1 MSRLTH
7 PAPAPAASSAPGEV
21 PPGDGTLTQVQ
32 EELLL
37 LLNGE
42 ETAPPPRA
50 AVVEAP
56 PPPASPVPAPG
67 DAPPEKVARSG
78 AAGAQDPE
86 AKTEGCPSCGF
97 TGSWGMGS
105 WCPEC
110 GYFPRVGRQGDAIEA
125 ADPEDALPPTLW
137 SLIPGWIWA
146 LLGGMAGIMIV
157 SASMP
162 LVLKDPLHRGAAA
175 AVQLGI
181 GLLLGISSQV
191 RAFIYAMKTHE
202 QYKFYAIVTS
212 PLAIWRGP
220 IKLLPQTRPV
230 FFCAAWGWTAA
241 LGAGLFMGLHWPV
254 LLKAFQDYMAEVR
267 KAEALNVLPK
277 ESKDKAKGGEKKPGE
292 MSFGEFIGEIG
303 KTLAPEEEK
312 PKMKFKVKKEK
323 SEKDIDELMEDL
335 VSEVPVDMKDSG
347 AEEGK
352 TEDALKK
359 AGDAAKNAEE
369 AAKGAGDAAEGKD
382 GESGDEQNPADDEP
396 TGQRCLIIGY
406 TANASGEVR
415 SLLVAVPLK
424 DGKLRFAAKL
434 PLDSLTN
441 RDLAELR
448 KVLAKIR
455 TKNPATPCPYG
466 GVWVRP
472 VLQCH
477 VEHDGW
483 TSDGRLRSPNV
494 EELVI
499 ERTEIRERSA
509 SRTPTL
515 R

>member
-1 MSRLTH
+1 MSRQTS
-7 PAPAPAASSAPGEV
+7 PDPAAS
-21 PPGDGTLTQVQ
+21 GTLTQVQ

-42 ETAPPPRA
+42 AVAPPPRA
-50 AVVEAP
+50 AVVEPPPAP
-56 PPPASPVPAPG
+56 PPPAAAAPA
-67 DAPPEKVARSG
+67 APP
-78 AAGAQDPE
+78 AGHTHDP
-86 AKTEGCPSCGF
+86 KTDGCPSCGF

-105 WCPEC
+105 WCPQC
-110 GYFPRVGRQGDAIEA
+110 GYFPRVGRQGDVVEA
-125 ADPEDALPPTLW
+125 VAPEDEQPPTLW
-137 SLIPGWIWA
+137 SLIPPWIWC
-146 LLGGMAGIMIV
+146 LVGGMAAIV
-157 SASMP
+157 ILSACMP
-162 LVLKDPLHRGAAA
+162 LFLQDPLHRGAAA
-175 AVQLGI
+175 AVTLGI
-181 GLLLGISSQV
+181 GLIAGCFSQV
-191 RAFIYAMKTHE
+191 RAFIYAMQSHE
-202 QYKFYAIVTS
+202 QYQFYAIFTS
-212 PLAIWRGP
+212 PLAIWKAP
-220 IKLLPQTRPV
+220 VKQLPKTRLV
-230 FFCAAWGWTAA
+230 FFCAGWGWTAA
-241 LGAGLFMGLHWPV
+241 LSAGLFMGLHWPV
-254 LLKAFQDYMAEVR
+254 VLKAFQDYMTEVR
-267 KAEALNVLPK
+267 RAEALNAAPK
-277 ESKDKAKGGEKKPGE
+277 KARDKTKEEEKKPGE

-323 SEKDIDELMEDL
+323 SDKDIDELMEDL

-347 AEEGK
+347 AEEGN

-359 AGDAAKNAEE
+359 AGDAAKDAEE
-369 AAKGAGDAAEGKD
+369 AANAAGEGKEGEAGDEADPAE
-382 GESGDEQNPADDEP
+382 EEPA
-396 TGQRCLIIGY
+396 GQRCLIIGY

-434 PLDSLTN
+434 PLEALTN

-448 KVLAKIR
+448 KVMTKIR
-455 TKNPATPCPYG
+455 TKNPATSCPYG

-483 TSDGRLRSPNV
+483 TSDGRLRSPRV

-499 ERTEIRERSA
+499 ERTNVRDRSA

>member
-1 MSRLTH
+1 MSRSTH
-7 PAPAPAASSAPGEV
+7 SASASTASKGE
-21 PPGDGTLTQVQ
+21 GTLTQVQ

-56 PPPASPVPAPG
+56 PPPPVPAPSPPAPAP
-67 DAPPEKVARSG
+67 DAGQGKAARAA
-78 AAGAQDPE
+78 AAGAQEAE
-86 AKTEGCPSCGF
+86 AKAEGCPSCGF

-105 WCPEC
+105 WCPQC
-110 GYFPRVGRQGDAIEA
+110 GYFPRIGREGDVVEA
-125 ADPEDALPPTLW
+125 AAPEDELPPTLW
-137 SLIPGWIWA
+137 SLIPVWIWA
-146 LLGGMAGIMIV
+146 LLGGAAAIMILG
-157 SASMP
+157 ACMP
-162 LVLKDPLHRGAAA
+162 LFLQDPLHRGAAA
-175 AVQLGI
+175 ALTLGI
-181 GLLLGISSQV
+181 GLIAGCFSQV
-191 RAFIYAMKTHE
+191 RAFVYAMQTHE
-202 QYKFYAIVTS
+202 QYKFYSIFTS
-212 PLAIWRGP
+212 PLAIWKGAIR
-220 IKLLPQTRPV
+220 LLPKTRPL
-230 FFCAAWGWTAA
+230 FFCAAWGWTAT
-241 LGAGLFMGLHWPV
+241 LSAGLFMGLHWPV

-267 KAEALNVLPK
+267 RAEALNVRPK
-277 ESKDKAKGGEKKPGE
+277 ESQDKAKGEEKKPGE

-323 SEKDIDELMEDL
+323 SDKDIDELMEDL

-347 AEEGK
+347 AEEGN

-359 AGDAAKNAEE
+359 AGDAAKDAEE
-369 AAKGAGDAAEGKD
+369 AAKGAEAADAAGEGKD
-382 GESGDEQNPADDEP
+382 GEPGDDADPADEEP
-396 TGQRCLIIGY
+396 AGQRCLIIGY

-448 KVLAKIR
+448 KVMSKIR
-455 TKNPATPCPYG
+455 TKSPATACPYG

-483 TSDGRLRSPNV
+483 TSDGRLRSPHV

-499 ERTEIRERSA
+499 ERTNIRERSA